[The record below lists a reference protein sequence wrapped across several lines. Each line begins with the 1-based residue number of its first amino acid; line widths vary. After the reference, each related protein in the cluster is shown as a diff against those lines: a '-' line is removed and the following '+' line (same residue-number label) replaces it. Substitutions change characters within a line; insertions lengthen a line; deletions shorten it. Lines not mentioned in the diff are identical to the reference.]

1 MSAVN
6 DQQKATVTVNNVK
19 VQVPVGLHDMKQLAA
34 YLGVPS
40 AVKLTVTDPTPRSAS
55 VFTPN
60 HSVIIQG
67 GETITSSNS

>member
-6 DQQKATVTVNNVK
+6 DQQKATVTINNVK
-19 VQVPVGLHDMKQLAA
+19 VQVPVGQHTMQQISA

-40 AVKLTVTDPTPRSAS
+40 AVKLTVTDPTPRSGS

-60 HSVIIQG
+60 HSLIIQG
-67 GETITSSNS
+67 GEVITSA